1 MAVQVRAAGCLGVVS
16 GQVLVTLPCHG
27 VLGCPGSLG
36 MRGVGGSGVT
46 KMQTPLSLVFIK
58 NYLNDTESFV
68 FIRLIFINCDYF
80 ILLTCSHFMCWSSI
94 PVVARALFHFPK

>member
-27 VLGCPGSLG
+27 VWGALAAWACVGW
-36 MRGVGGSGVT
+36 GGSGVT

-80 ILLTCSHFMCWSSI
+80 ILLTCSHFMC
-94 PVVARALFHFPK
+94 